1 MKYKIGIDVSGG
13 DNAPAEIFK
22 GAVLAKKEYDEDIV
36 LIGVKEEIE
45 EQARKNKIDL
55 GQFEVIHAPEKIAM
69 GESPANAVRRKR
81 NSSINIGTNLLKEKK
96 IDAFVSCGN
105 TGAAVAASTLML
117 GLIEGAERPG
127 IGVMIP
133 NQAGVSLVVDVGANV
148 EPKPAHLFQYGIMA
162 SVYYELVLNKQNPT
176 VGLLNIGEEESK
188 GSDFLK
194 QVHKL
199 FSASPLNFTGN
210 IEAKY
215 LFSGKCDCIICDG
228 FVGNVALKVTEGCAE
243 AMGKFLFE
251 IIMKDPLGLLG
262 LFLIKKSLRKFK
274 RILDYAEYGGAPLLG
289 VNGVVI
295 IGHGRSNAFA
305 VKNAIKVGIQEL
317 KRDLTEQIKC
327 KIKEIYQ
334 NEQVKQLLD
343 GPTGHPVG

>member
-1 MKYKIGIDVSGG
+1 
-13 DNAPAEIFK
+13 
-22 GAVLAKKEYDEDIV
+22 
-36 LIGVKEEIE
+36 
-45 EQARKNKIDL
+45 
-55 GQFEVIHAPEKIAM
+55 
-69 GESPANAVRRKR
+69 
-81 NSSINIGTNLLKEKK
+81 
-96 IDAFVSCGN
+96 
-105 TGAAVAASTLML
+105 
-117 GLIEGAERPG
+117 
-127 IGVMIP
+127 MIP
-133 NQAGVSLVVDVGANV
+133 TTEAAVSLVVDVGANV

-162 SVYYELVLNKQNPT
+162 SVYYDLVLNKKNPT

-188 GSDFLK
+188 GSDFLR

-199 FSASPLNFTGN
+199 FSASPLNFIGN

-289 VNGVVI
+289 VNGVLI
-295 IGHGRSNAFA
+295 IGHGRSNALA
-305 VKNAIKVGIQEL
+305 VKNAIKAGIQEL
-317 KRDLTEQIKC
+317 KHDLNEKTRH
-327 KIKEIYQ
+327 KIEEIYR
-334 NEQVKQLLD
+334 NEQVKKILESL
-343 GPTGHPVG
+343 T